1 MRIGLLYAMRGEIE
15 SLLTA
20 ETPLLQEK
28 AGAAFYRIRKDILAC
43 CGGVGKVNAA
53 MPPSCSS
60 TCTAPTSS

>member
-28 AGAAFYRIRKDILAC
+28 AGAAF
-43 CGGVGKVNAA
+43 
-53 MPPSCSS
+53 
-60 TCTAPTSS
+60 